1 MVKPAASARRGFSN
15 VLAITMRDHI
25 VETFQDDIVYSLPR
39 SAQPVIQPL
48 TDFFNQTAE
57 GKGPSEA
64 DTVPD
69 RSKRQRTEEGS
80 RAADASEGEEDE
92 AEDLFAG
99 LDEDYRDELEP
110 TGGDCLQVV
119 VPSERPAPEVPAPGP
134 EAPYPLWEPFEDHVF
149 FKISLPG
156 YGLKKVMK
164 VAPGAGAKLDRAD
177 MAIILH
183 QLDPRSAAQ
192 GRVVAEAPAR
202 EGVCVLRD
210 LGDPHVLEDRP
221 GFTAWSPKGGL
232 MYKLTGVPEDM
243 LCLEE
248 NQACATW
255 LVRRCAFPERQQEL
269 WPEVPDGLVESM
281 LVLEACGVVSLL
293 RPCADTVQ
301 AALTHGSLARLM
313 NTTTLT
319 RPQSALFPREGLAL
333 EDRTSWELILELR
346 SAEWEWA
353 PWVAPTRRGRRSKVA
368 VPLGYAP
375 GDRKVFFSSPTNK
388 QPPCREYLMC
398 LVSAEDV
405 VPICTLRI

>member
-1 MVKPAASARRGFSN
+1 MVKPAASARKGFSN

-25 VETFQDDIVYSLPR
+25 VETFQDDIVYPLPR

-48 TDFFNQTAE
+48 TDFFNQTAT

-80 RAADASEGEEDE
+80 RAAD
-92 AEDLFAG
+92 
-99 LDEDYRDELEP
+99 ELEP
-110 TGGDCLQVV
+110 TGGDCLQAV

-134 EAPYPLWEPFEDHVF
+134 EAPYRLWEPFEDHVF

-192 GRVVAEAPAR
+192 GRVVAQAPAR

-232 MYKLTGVPEDM
+232 MYKLTGVPEDL

-255 LVRRCAFPERQQEL
+255 LVRQCAFPERQQEL

-281 LVLEACGVVSLL
+281 LVLASCGVVSLM
-293 RPCADTVQ
+293 RGPCADTLQ
-301 AALTHGSLARLM
+301 AALAHVSPCGPGALM

-319 RPQSALFPREGLAL
+319 RPQSALSPREGLAL

-346 SAEWEWA
+346 SAAWEWA
-353 PWVAPTRRGRRSKVA
+353 PWVAPTRRGRRSNVA

-388 QPPCREYLMC
+388 QPPCHEYLMC

-405 VPICTLRI
+405 VPICTSCIY

>member
-48 TDFFNQTAE
+48 TDFFNQTATA
-57 GKGPSEA
+57 KGPSEA

-80 RAADASEGEEDE
+80 RAADASEGEKDE

-99 LDEDYRDELEP
+99 LDEDYRDELGPAPEVP
-110 TGGDCLQVV
+110 APEVPALGGDCLQAV
-119 VPSERPAPEVPAPGP
+119 VPSERPAPEVPARGP
-134 EAPYPLWEPFEDHVF
+134 EAPYRLWEPFEDHVF

-210 LGDPHVLEDRP
+210 LGEPHVLEDRP
-221 GFTAWSPKGGL
+221 GFTAWSPK
-232 MYKLTGVPEDM
+232 V
-243 LCLEE
+243 
-248 NQACATW
+248 
-255 LVRRCAFPERQQEL
+255 
-269 WPEVPDGLVESM
+269 
-281 LVLEACGVVSLL
+281 
-293 RPCADTVQ
+293 
-301 AALTHGSLARLM
+301 
-313 NTTTLT
+313 
-319 RPQSALFPREGLAL
+319 
-333 EDRTSWELILELR
+333 
-346 SAEWEWA
+346 
-353 PWVAPTRRGRRSKVA
+353 
-368 VPLGYAP
+368 
-375 GDRKVFFSSPTNK
+375 
-388 QPPCREYLMC
+388 
-398 LVSAEDV
+398 
-405 VPICTLRI
+405 